1 MSRIGRIL
9 PLGAALMV
17 ASCADGTGPPDQL
30 DQQPLGAI
38 SGPGVSS
45 TELHPLMHR
54 MSVVFPD
61 GLPLFQTVSQSSAE
75 SPPLE
80 TYELSFWAKRGNTR
94 TAEIHYMA
102 DDPNDTNRFLSFHVP
117 SKALLL
123 RPDGTPFAKGDS
135 VLISIR
141 IDQSEYVVE
150 FGPSGLVFDETEP
163 AELEVWYGGAQ
174 GEVPQEQLGLWHQQ
188 EAGLLWFPI
197 VSHHD
202 EELRWFKTNVF
213 HFSTYAVSW

>member
-17 ASCADGTGPPDQL
+17 ASCADGTGPPRLL
-30 DQQPLGAI
+30 DQQLLGSI

-45 TELHPLMHR
+45 TELHPLRHR
-54 MSVVFPD
+54 MSIVSP
-61 GLPLFQTVSQSSAE
+61 GELPLFHMVSQSSTEA
-75 SPPLE
+75 PPLE
-80 TYELSFWAKRGNTR
+80 TYELSFWAKCGESRST
-94 TAEIHYMA
+94 EIHYMS

-123 RPDGTPFAKGDS
+123 RPDGTPFATGDS
-135 VLISIR
+135 VLISVR
-141 IDQSEYVVE
+141 IDRSEFVVE
-150 FGPSGLVFDETEP
+150 FGPSGLVFDAKTP
-163 AELEVWYGGAQ
+163 AELEMWYSGAE

-188 EAGLLWFPI
+188 EAGTLWFPI
-197 VSHHD
+197 VSNHE
-202 EELRWFKTNVF
+202 EELRWFQTNVF